1 MAELVPAVAAPL
13 WGAPECT
20 RVAEEVSIERPTGPL
35 LQKAEH
41 G

>member
-1 MAELVPAVAAPL
+1 MAKLFPPVAAPL
-13 WGAPECT
+13 WGAPSCVN
-20 RVAEEVSIERPTGPL
+20 VAAKASIERPTGPL